1 MREERLALIAE
12 LSYDLGG
19 DDGLTNIE
27 RRNKCDDKEKLREN
41 LRKDV
46 INLAS
51 GFRRMRS
58 AGIHR
63 ENISPPRIPPLPAD
77 YVPNIARRHFPQVPE
92 GAESRYARQYEAG
105 PQYVARDYRGG
116 DVVIMRE

>member
-1 MREERLALIAE
+1 MLDLIHE

-19 DDGLTNIE
+19 DDGLTNVE
-27 RRNKCDDKEKLREN
+27 RHNKADVEEKRREA

-46 INLAS
+46 VNLAS

-63 ENISPPRIPPLPAD
+63 NNISPPRIPPLPSD

-92 GAESRYARQYEAG
+92 GAEMRYARQYDAG

-116 DVVIMRE
+116 DVVVIRE